1 LKTSFQRVENKAFKQ
16 LTTRDLTAS
25 YVPLKMELV
34 VPARDQKGTRCAIF
48 AMPRLP
54 PQL

>member
-1 LKTSFQRVENKAFKQ
+1 MSPCFGELNITRSQQ
-16 LTTRDLTAS
+16 LAPSNLTAA
-25 YVPLKMELV
+25 YVPLKIELV

-48 AMPRLP
+48 ATPRLP